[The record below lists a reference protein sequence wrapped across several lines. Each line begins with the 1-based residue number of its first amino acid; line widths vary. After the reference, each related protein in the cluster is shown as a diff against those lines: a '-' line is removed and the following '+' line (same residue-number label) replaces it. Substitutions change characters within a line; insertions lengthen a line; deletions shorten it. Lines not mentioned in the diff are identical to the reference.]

1 VFVSRKKYD
10 AMKMEYDALMTVAVR
25 YATECRALKI
35 DKVVMR
41 QRIVELTRGATRQ
54 ACNEQFSQ
62 DEIRSLLML
71 VHPDKHDGK
80 ESAKVMTQKLL
91 RMRK

>member
-1 VFVSRKKYD
+1 MFVSRKKYD
-10 AMKMEYDALMTVAVR
+10 NAVMEAAASVLVAKQ
-25 YATECRALKI
+25 YAKECRKLKLEKLALI
-35 DKVVMR
+35 EM
-41 QRIVELTRGATRQ
+41 IVEHLQRQ
-54 ACNEQFSQ
+54 SSPEQFSQ